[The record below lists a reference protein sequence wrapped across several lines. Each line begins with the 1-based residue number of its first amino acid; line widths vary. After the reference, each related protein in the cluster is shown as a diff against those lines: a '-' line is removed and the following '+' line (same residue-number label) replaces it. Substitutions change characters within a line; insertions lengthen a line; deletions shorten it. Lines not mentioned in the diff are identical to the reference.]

1 MTGLSFSQSG
11 YPKKI
16 VLQTDTV
23 IAITVKQMDR
33 VNEIY
38 LQNKECQESKTTM
51 SNELNYC
58 EQQIESIMT
67 ETVILESQKEGLRG
81 QIEVLLDKNELSEQE
96 KKELEKNIKKQKI
109 SLIVHKVLICLSILG
124 IIIL

>member
-1 MTGLSFSQSG
+1 
-11 YPKKI
+11 
-16 VLQTDTV
+16 
-23 IAITVKQMDR
+23 
-33 VNEIY
+33 
-38 LQNKECQESKTTM
+38 M

-96 KKELEKNIKKQKI
+96 KKELEKTIKKQKI
-109 SLIVHKVLICLSILG
+109 SLIVHKVLIGLAILG